1 MGCRYES
8 SVTLSRARVYGGRI
22 EQVRGR
28 RRKPGDHVLTCG
40 VACLVVTSG
49 RPTIKLGEASTARA
63 SSSTRPGAC
72 DGHGDGAG
80 DSDDQSDDGSEGGS
94 EGSRWGNIQEE
105 ILSQREEAK
114 LLRKVCPPVQPPRTL
129 RPRARQPSYRPSQ
142 HYLEQMIG
150 IRLPSKAFFGKT
162 SRRAGLV
169 KNVSSFQHA
178 ISALKKRNQLT
189 AEQTAFCKDELQ
201 KMLDTRRV
209 KHIGCHKRFDA
220 KR

>member
-1 MGCRYES
+1 MIMC
-8 SVTLSRARVYGGRI
+8 LPA
-22 EQVRGR
+22 
-28 RRKPGDHVLTCG
+28 VL
-40 VACLVVTSG
+40 LVLWSPRG
-49 RPTIKLGEASTARA
+49 RPTIKRGASSTARA
-63 SSSTRPGAC
+63 SSSTRPEGS

-80 DSDDQSDDGSEGGS
+80 DSDDQSDDESDNGSEGG
-94 EGSRWGNIQEE
+94 RWGNIQKE

-114 LLRKVCPPVQPPRTL
+114 LLRKVCLPVQPPRAL

-142 HYLEQMIG
+142 HYLEQMG
-150 IRLPSKAFFGKT
+150 ISLPQKAFFGST

-178 ISALKKRNQLT
+178 ISGLKKRQELSD
-189 AEQTAFCKDELQ
+189 EQTAFCKDELQ